1 MEEALDLS
9 FDRLLMMMVCYKLHL
24 LVMIMRFLS
33 KMFHLAKVSEIDRIM
48 LDKYQVLQKY
58 GGASIPHNVL
68 PQIILL

>member
-1 MEEALDLS
+1 
-9 FDRLLMMMVCYKLHL
+9 
-24 LVMIMRFLS
+24 MIMRFLS